1 MRKSLALLLFV
12 LTMGAYGAEPIHV
25 FPGLTVEKIPERLSA
40 PIPWPVRTE
49 LIAAAGQVWLLAR
62 GNIWR
67 LGAAQGAFVTAVEVD
82 SFARSD
88 AGTFAALVGN
98 KLGLVS
104 KGMFLPAIDVPE
116 PEMRLVG
123 GPADTLYIY
132 GTRSPARIIRFD
144 GEKAAVLAT
153 VAIPVTALTH
163 LGETV
168 IFATAEGVFSLHPG
182 QPPGL
187 LFPLAGHA
195 PLISLAANVNTA
207 ELFGATEDAIYQI
220 DEGRMTQ
227 IAQGLGGVLAIV
239 EKDILVADPGRKSIY
254 RLRPRAGQ

>member
-1 MRKSLALLLFV
+1 MRQALALLLLA
-12 LTMGAYGAEPIHV
+12 LTLYAHGAETIHV
-25 FPGLTVEKIPERLSA
+25 LPGLVVEKIPERLTA
-40 PIPWPVRTE
+40 PIPWPERIE
-49 LIAAAGQVWLLAR
+49 LIAAPGQVWLLAR
-62 GNIWR
+62 GNVWR
-67 LGAAQGAFVTAVEVD
+67 LGAAQGAFVTSVEVD

-88 AGTFAALVGN
+88 TGTFAALVGN
-98 KLGLVS
+98 KLGLLS

-116 PEMRLVG
+116 PGMRLVG

-144 GEKAAVLAT
+144 GDKAAVLAT
-153 VAIPVTALTH
+153 LAVPVTALTH

-168 IFATAEGVFSLHPG
+168 IFATAEGVFALHPG

-227 IAQGLGGVLAIV
+227 IAQGLGGVLAVV
-239 EKDILVADPGRKSIY
+239 EKDILVADLSRKSIF
-254 RLRPRAGQ
+254 RLRPRVGQ

>member
-1 MRKSLALLLFV
+1 MRKALALLFFALAV
-12 LTMGAYGAEPIHV
+12 CAHGAEAIRV
-25 FPGLTVEKIPERLSA
+25 LPGLAVEKIPERLTA
-40 PIPWPVRTE
+40 PIPWSARTE

-62 GNIWR
+62 GNVWR
-67 LGAAQGAFVTAVEVD
+67 LGAARGAFLSSVEVD

-88 AGTFAALVGN
+88 AGTFAALVGD

-116 PEMRLVG
+116 PGMRLVG
-123 GPADTLYIY
+123 GPVDSLYIY

-153 VAIPVTALTH
+153 VAVPVTALTH

-168 IFATAEGVFSLHPG
+168 IFATAEGVFALHPG

-195 PLISLAANVNTA
+195 PLISLAVNANTA

-227 IAQGLGGVLAIV
+227 IAQGLGGMLALV
-239 EKDILVADPGRKSIY
+239 DKDILIADVRRQGVF
-254 RLRPRAGQ
+254 RLRQTNAR